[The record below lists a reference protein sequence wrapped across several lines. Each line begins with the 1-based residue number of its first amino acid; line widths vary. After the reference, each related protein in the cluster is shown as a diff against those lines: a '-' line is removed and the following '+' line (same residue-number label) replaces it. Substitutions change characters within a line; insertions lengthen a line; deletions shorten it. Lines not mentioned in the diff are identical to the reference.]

1 MLDLRR
7 LRMLREFANRGS
19 IHATAVALGYS
30 ASAVSQQL
38 SVLEREVGAALLER
52 TPRTAEL
59 TDLGAQLAEHAER
72 ILAAVENAEADL
84 AARTGKPS
92 GRVVI
97 SAFPTAAVALAP
109 AVARRLRKYP
119 DVTLLVRQG
128 STHHNVAE
136 VLAGNADIALVD
148 DWSGQLSDGL
158 PTALRA
164 DHLCREPLLL
174 AVPRRHWAAVQDGPA
189 DLRSLARERWI
200 AASPEEPSRKA
211 FDKVLAD
218 AGTTPTLPWEFEGL
232 DTVLALVAQGT
243 GIAVVPQLALAGR
256 RANIVVRPLP
266 VHTSRDIF
274 AVSRSASTRRPA
286 IAIVLDALRMAAAAS
301 LRSPDKP

>member
-1 MLDLRR
+1 
-7 LRMLREFANRGS
+7 MLREFANRGS

-38 SVLEREVGAALLER
+38 AVLEREAGAPLLER
-52 TPRTAEL
+52 TARTAEL
-59 TDLGAQLAEHAER
+59 TDLGAQLAEHAAR

-84 AARTGKPS
+84 AARTAKPT

-109 AVARRLRKYP
+109 AVARRLRRYP

-128 STHHNVAE
+128 AMQHNVAE

-148 DWSGQLSDGL
+148 DWSGQLADGV
-158 PTALRA
+158 PAALRA

-189 DLRSLARERWI
+189 DLRSLAGERWI
-200 AASPEEPSRKA
+200 AASPEEPSRKV
-211 FDKVLAD
+211 FDRVLAA
-218 AGTTPTLPWEFEGL
+218 AGVTPPLPWEFEGL

-243 GIAVVPQLALAGR
+243 GIAVVPQMALAGR
-256 RANIVVRPLP
+256 RANIVIRPLP
-266 VHTSRDIF
+266 IDTGRDIY
-274 AVSRSASTRRPA
+274 AVTRSASTRRPA
-286 IAIVLDALRMAAAAS
+286 TAVVLDALRTAAATS
-301 LRSPDKP
+301 HRPQERS

>member
-1 MLDLRR
+1 MLELRR

-38 SVLEREVGAALLER
+38 SALEREVGAQLLER
-52 TPRTAEL
+52 TARTAEL
-59 TDLGAQLAEHAER
+59 TDLGEQLAEHAGR

-109 AVARRLRKYP
+109 TVARRLRKYP

-128 STHHNVAE
+128 ATQHNMAE

-148 DWSGQLSDGL
+148 DWTGQFMDTL
-158 PTALRA
+158 PTAMRA
-164 DHLCREPLLL
+164 DHLCHEPLLL
-174 AVPRRHWAAVQDGPA
+174 AVPRRHWAADEEGPI
-189 DLRSLARERWI
+189 DLRTLAKERWI
-200 AASPEEPSRKA
+200 AASPEEPSRKM
-211 FDKVLAD
+211 FDRLLAD
-218 AGTTPTLPWEFEGL
+218 ARTTPPLPWEFEGL

-243 GIAVVPQLALAGR
+243 GIAVVPNMALAGR

-266 VHTSRDIF
+266 VHRGRDIY
-274 AVSRSASTRRPA
+274 AVSRTASSRRPA
-286 IAIVLDALRMAAAAS
+286 IAIVLDALHVAVESTQR
-301 LRSPDKP
+301 